1 MHGVLEARPEAI
13 AAALRTT
20 TEMLARELAH
30 PGRTAPAW
38 TELEW
43 RMAEAASALHGV
55 SPLLHRILQWQG
67 PARWHRFLAGQHD
80 HTLARHRRIN
90 GLLRN
95 VDASARREGV
105 AIIALKGAALHDL
118 GVYRAGERP
127 MADVDLLVRESDHTV
142 ATRVLEQV
150 DYEPGDSNWKHAVF
164 VPRDASAVGRFG
176 EHAANPV
183 KIDLHVRI
191 REFLPVE
198 VDITERVLGPRPEP
212 GLNGYPTH
220 AGLLSHLLLHAA
232 GNMRNRCLRMIQVH
246 DIARVA
252 ARLDADDWAAV
263 IRTPSPW
270 WALPPLQLASRYYP
284 LAVPPGV
291 LAGLARDCPRRLRR
305 ACRRQALTDVSF
317 SNFWIE
323 AFPGLEWSR
332 PGMDSLRYVASRVW
346 PRRHELVARDA
357 AVQSVQWMAESPWNR
372 LPHWQRVLRWAW
384 SRPPR
389 VETMNSVTTALRGV
403 PVEVRAGST
412 T

>member
-1 MHGVLEARPEAI
+1 
-13 AAALRTT
+13 
-20 TEMLARELAH
+20 MLARELAH

-55 SPLLHRILQWQG
+55 SPLLHGILQWQG
-67 PARWHRFLAGQHD
+67 PARWHRFLANQHD

-95 VDASARREGV
+95 IDASARREGV
-105 AIIALKGAALHDL
+105 AVIALKGAALHEL
-118 GVYRAGERP
+118 GVYRTGERP
-127 MADVDLLVRESDHTV
+127 MADVDLLVRESDLAA

-150 DYEPGDSNWKHAVF
+150 DYEPGDSNWKHVVF
-164 VPRDASAVGRFG
+164 VPRDASVVGRFG
-176 EHAANPV
+176 EHAANPL

-198 VDITERVLGPRPEP
+198 VDITERVLSACPER

-305 ACRRQALTDVSF
+305 ACRRQALTTCRSRT
-317 SNFWIE
+317 S
-323 AFPGLEWSR
+323 GSR
-332 PGMDSLRYVASRVW
+332 PSPESNGQSPGWTVCDMWPVASGRVATSWSPAMPRSSPCSGW
-346 PRRHELVARDA
+346 PRVRGTACRTGNACCAGSGHARRA
-357 AVQSVQWMAESPWNR
+357 
-372 LPHWQRVLRWAW
+372 
-384 SRPPR
+384 SRP
-389 VETMNSVTTALRGV
+389 
-403 PVEVRAGST
+403 
-412 T
+412 